1 MCLHLSILRSD
12 DVLGSR
18 ALCRGKSISRS
29 AVFLHSTRLNG
40 EGEINLE
47 RRNIV
52 RMRMIDTFPRN
63 ERTTSSDVDQFN
75 RLAEIW
81 WDSAGVMW
89 PLHKLNQ
96 LRVPFVARAIK
107 RHFGR
112 MAERQNSE
120 LQSLKGVTIL
130 DIGCGAGLLSEAMA
144 AEGATVTGVD
154 PAARSIAIARQ
165 HAAANHLD
173 IEYIEGSI
181 EQVGSRTFDVVLN
194 MEVVEHVEDLEGFMR
209 LCSEAVAPGG
219 LEIVATLNRNLKSFL
234 FAIIGAEYVLRWL
247 PRGTHDWRKFVT
259 PTELNVLLR
268 RSDLEPLK
276 SAGVSVNPLTR
287 TYQVVEDLSVN
298 YMIVAARHD

>member
-1 MCLHLSILRSD
+1 
-12 DVLGSR
+12 
-18 ALCRGKSISRS
+18 
-29 AVFLHSTRLNG
+29 
-40 EGEINLE
+40 
-47 RRNIV
+47 
-52 RMRMIDTFPRN
+52 MRMINTFPSN

-154 PAARSIAIARQ
+154 PAARSISIARQ